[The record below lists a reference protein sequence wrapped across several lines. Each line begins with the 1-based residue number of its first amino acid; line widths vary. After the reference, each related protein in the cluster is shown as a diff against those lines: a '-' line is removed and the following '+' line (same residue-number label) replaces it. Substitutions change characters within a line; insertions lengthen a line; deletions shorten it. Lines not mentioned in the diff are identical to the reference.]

1 MVLGMALPQGVA
13 GLTGEDDTPFLAEKL
28 EGKWGE
34 VAEIVDSQLV
44 SLRKETDTVCWVVW
58 AEG

>member
-1 MVLGMALPQGVA
+1 MALPQGVA